1 MADLERRLAESERL
15 RAEESHYRTIFET
28 VPVGV
33 ALTRVS
39 DCSFVEFNE
48 AAARGL
54 GYTREEFAG
63 LTIGDLEVPAEPRPG
78 ITAIP
83 GRSVIFETRMRAKNG
98 EIRDLIVTNYP
109 IEIGGEIVICGV
121 SNDITGRKRVEEVL
135 RQQLYII
142 ETITSTA
149 ADGIFMTDD
158 EHRLTFANPAAERM
172 FGFSFDEM
180 RGKNMHEIVHYNRPD
195 GSPYPAEE
203 CPLRSR
209 YTTREAVQDH
219 RDIFFRKDGTPVY
232 VSVSS
237 APLIRQGQ
245 LVATVVIVR
254 DVTDAELASRQ
265 LIETNQRLQAAL
277 AAAELGTWRVN
288 FETGE
293 VDWDDRMKALVGVS
307 PSEHLTIE
315 ETTAF
320 IHPDDRGWAERFLN
334 EPSDAGTDN
343 RWEFRAVTRDGRTR
357 WHENRGYLIRDASGR
372 ILRAHGVTGDITDR
386 KQAQEVRERLA
397 AIVECSEDSIFS
409 TTPEGIITT
418 WNRGAQAIFGYTA
431 AEIIGRSVA
440 VFIPPER
447 ADELPM
453 FLARLAQGEA
463 VEHFETERV
472 TKDGRRITVSITLS
486 PMRNESGAV
495 IGIST
500 VTRDVT
506 REKLLEEKLREVE
519 KMEAIGQLA
528 GGIAHD
534 FNNLMTIING
544 NAAMA
549 LTNGGEDSLREH
561 LKAIGVAGQRA
572 TELTHQLLAFS
583 RKQMLQ
589 IRVMNV
595 NSVVETMGQLLRR
608 AVRED
613 IECVITL
620 YRALPD
626 VQADPHQIEQVLLNL
641 VFNACDAMASGG
653 RLSIETSTAIVDEEY
668 ARMHPDAV
676 PGDYVVLSVSDSGTG
691 IDPSIRARIF
701 EPFFTTKPIGKGTG
715 LGLSMVYGLVRQS
728 GGHVACDSEP
738 GVGATFRVYLPR
750 VYLPVAVEKSVQQQ
764 SVEE

>member
-1 MADLERRLAESERL
+1 MPQPNLEPVRSNSSRRYQSNGISGSPSNLRATPFTRSSIIRPPRTKVQVYPAAELSSALPAHSPPKRTILYSPETKLPAESIAEPNRLSELLKRVADLERRLAESERL

-320 IHPDDRGWAERFLN
+320 IHPDDRRSEER
-334 EPSDAGTDN
+334 
-343 RWEFRAVTRDGRTR
+343 R
-357 WHENRGYLIRDASGR
+357 
-372 ILRAHGVTGDITDR
+372 
-386 KQAQEVRERLA
+386 
-397 AIVECSEDSIFS
+397 
-409 TTPEGIITT
+409 
-418 WNRGAQAIFGYTA
+418 
-431 AEIIGRSVA
+431 
-440 VFIPPER
+440 
-447 ADELPM
+447 
-453 FLARLAQGEA
+453 
-463 VEHFETERV
+463 
-472 TKDGRRITVSITLS
+472 
-486 PMRNESGAV
+486 
-495 IGIST
+495 
-500 VTRDVT
+500 
-506 REKLLEEKLREVE
+506 
-519 KMEAIGQLA
+519 
-528 GGIAHD
+528 
-534 FNNLMTIING
+534 
-544 NAAMA
+544 
-549 LTNGGEDSLREH
+549 
-561 LKAIGVAGQRA
+561 
-572 TELTHQLLAFS
+572 
-583 RKQMLQ
+583 
-589 IRVMNV
+589 
-595 NSVVETMGQLLRR
+595 
-608 AVRED
+608 
-613 IECVITL
+613 
-620 YRALPD
+620 
-626 VQADPHQIEQVLLNL
+626 
-641 VFNACDAMASGG
+641 
-653 RLSIETSTAIVDEEY
+653 
-668 ARMHPDAV
+668 
-676 PGDYVVLSVSDSGTG
+676 
-691 IDPSIRARIF
+691 
-701 EPFFTTKPIGKGTG
+701 
-715 LGLSMVYGLVRQS
+715 
-728 GGHVACDSEP
+728 
-738 GVGATFRVYLPR
+738 
-750 VYLPVAVEKSVQQQ
+750 
-764 SVEE
+764 